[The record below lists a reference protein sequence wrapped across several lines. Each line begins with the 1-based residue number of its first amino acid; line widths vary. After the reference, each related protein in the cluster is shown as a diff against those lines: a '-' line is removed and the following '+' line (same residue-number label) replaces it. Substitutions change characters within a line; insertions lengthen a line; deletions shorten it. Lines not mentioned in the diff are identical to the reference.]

1 VLSEFAFTE
10 AAASPRKVPLQARA
24 QATVAA
30 ILEATSQVLGTDGP
44 ALTTT
49 RVAEV
54 AGVSVGTLYQY
65 FPHREAL
72 LHALLG
78 EHLEVVARA
87 VEDAE
92 GDGTEPVA
100 VVIERVVRAVLAVK
114 AARAP
119 ISERLN
125 QVFAVGAL
133 DDRPVVAAATR
144 RIERVVARILAGGGA
159 PDPATATRA
168 GILCAALD
176 GVVRA
181 AVAEDLGRLRDPVW
195 VEQVVAFALAAAR
208 T

>member
-1 VLSEFAFTE
+1 
-10 AAASPRKVPLQARA
+10 
-24 QATVAA
+24 
-30 ILEATSQVLGTDGP
+30 
-44 ALTTT
+44 
-49 RVAEV
+49 
-54 AGVSVGTLYQY
+54 
-65 FPHREAL
+65 
-72 LHALLG
+72 
-78 EHLEVVARA
+78 VVARA

-159 PDPATATRA
+159 PDPATAIRA

-195 VEQVVAFALAAAR
+195 VEHVVAFALAAAR
-208 T
+208 